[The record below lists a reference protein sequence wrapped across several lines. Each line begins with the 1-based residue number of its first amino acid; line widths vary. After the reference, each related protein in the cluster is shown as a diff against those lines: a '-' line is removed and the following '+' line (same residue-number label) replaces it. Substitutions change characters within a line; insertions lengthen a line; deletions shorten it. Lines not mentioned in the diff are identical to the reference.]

1 MSESAPRYVTCRC
14 EHCDGGIEFDA
25 NELGEANSLLS
36 CPHCGVETLLLV
48 PQDADLA
55 SQPVV
60 TAPPLPSETQKG
72 QHWVIVDTE
81 TDGLTAPIHVV
92 EIAAQLMEG
101 WESCGE
107 PFQVFL
113 NHNVHI
119 PWSAVA
125 IHGYTQEFLRANG
138 RPPMEAHEAFRRYAG
153 EFPIVAHSLGYDWNR
168 ALVPEWSRLGLKPAG
183 CRGFCTVTLSRRVLP
198 EADSY
203 SLDEL
208 KSRFGLGSG
217 PSHKAK
223 ADVETVV
230 RLFREILRPRLES
243 AGLTTFEAWR
253 QFAQRTPVADCW
265 HLIDPRR
272 KPEEQQCNL
281 NARQVPK
288 DDPLPTESSTAPLA
302 DSKPI
307 LKRVSRLANLTEAS
321 IRNRTKNGNS
331 PLHMAAKNGRI
342 NEIPNQLFQLEL
354 FMAKNNRDETPLHFA
369 AHHGH
374 LAQVPREF
382 LTRET
387 LMVLDCDGRMPL
399 HVAAAYG
406 HLNQIPKEFLTPD
419 LLSIPTQG
427 TKDTVLHYAA
437 LSNQP
442 AVIPKNCI
450 SPGMWK
456 VKNCFGLTPRD
467 YLDAARSS
475 ANNAPEKLKIQT
487 QASEQRPVSKGKMER
502 IPLAKLTEETIR
514 ARTKTG
520 DTPLHRAARTG
531 RISEIPRQLLQT
543 ELFMA
548 RNNSFSRET
557 PLHLAAKYGHL
568 DKVPR
573 EFLTRE
579 TLTASTE
586 YEKKESC
593 TGSTPPRTETPLHV
607 AARCGHAD
615 QIPKEFLT
623 PEFLSIEASGY
634 RTTVL
639 HDLAYSKR
647 LDLVPDIY
655 ANSEMWN
662 LIDSTG
668 RTPREALEGT
678 IQRETYVAAVRDEPA
693 TEKQKEKLRW
703 FGCSWDE
710 GITKG
715 QASDALDACASQFPD
730 RDAEYYSRPATED
743 QKAKLRSFRKNPDD
757 NRRDGP
763 LTYGEA
769 KDLIADCERE
779 AQRKHLDSL

>member
-1 MSESAPRYVTCRC
+1 
-14 EHCDGGIEFDA
+14 
-25 NELGEANSLLS
+25 
-36 CPHCGVETLLLV
+36 
-48 PQDADLA
+48 
-55 SQPVV
+55 
-60 TAPPLPSETQKG
+60 
-72 QHWVIVDTE
+72 
-81 TDGLTAPIHVV
+81 
-92 EIAAQLMEG
+92 
-101 WESCGE
+101 
-107 PFQVFL
+107 
-113 NHNVHI
+113 
-119 PWSAVA
+119 
-125 IHGYTQEFLRANG
+125 
-138 RPPMEAHEAFRRYAG
+138 
-153 EFPIVAHSLGYDWNR
+153 
-168 ALVPEWSRLGLKPAG
+168 
-183 CRGFCTVTLSRRVLP
+183 
-198 EADSY
+198 
-203 SLDEL
+203 
-208 KSRFGLGSG
+208 
-217 PSHKAK
+217 
-223 ADVETVV
+223 
-230 RLFREILRPRLES
+230 
-243 AGLTTFEAWR
+243 
-253 QFAQRTPVADCW
+253 
-265 HLIDPRR
+265 
-272 KPEEQQCNL
+272 
-281 NARQVPK
+281 
-288 DDPLPTESSTAPLA
+288 
-302 DSKPI
+302 
-307 LKRVSRLANLTEAS
+307 
-321 IRNRTKNGNS
+321 
-331 PLHMAAKNGRI
+331 
-342 NEIPNQLFQLEL
+342 
-354 FMAKNNRDETPLHFA
+354 
-369 AHHGH
+369 
-374 LAQVPREF
+374 
-382 LTRET
+382 
-387 LMVLDCDGRMPL
+387 MPL

-406 HLNQIPKEFLTPD
+406 HLDQIPKEFLTPD

-456 VKNCFGLTPRD
+456 VKNCFGLTPRE

-475 ANNAPEKLKIQT
+475 ANYAAEKLKIQT
-487 QASEQRPVSKGKMER
+487 QSSEQRPVPKGKMER

-520 DTPLHRAARTG
+520 DTPLHRAAKTG

-568 DKVPR
+568 DEVPR

-623 PEFLSIEASGY
+623 PDFLSIEASGY

-639 HDLAYSKR
+639 HDLAYSKS

-662 LIDSTG
+662 LRDSTG
-668 RTPREALEGT
+668 RTPREVLEGT
-678 IQRETYVAAVRDEPA
+678 IQRDTYVGAVRDEPA

-703 FGCSWDE
+703 FGCTWDE

-769 KDLIADCERE
+769 KDLIRDCERE
-779 AQRKHLDSL
+779 AQRQYLDSL